1 MRNRKGLE
9 EGDASSPL
17 LLHFDTEHVVRKVQA
32 NNEGIKQHSTHQL
45 LLHGDAMNLLGVCE
59 HSLLRGEKTKERER
73 ERERERGAIY
83 FTRSHKLFRKCV
95 FRARTVGSL
104 RA

>member
-32 NNEGIKQHSTHQL
+32 NNEGMKQHSTHQL

-59 HSLLRGEKTKERER
+59 HSLLRGEKTKKRER
-73 ERERERGAIY
+73 ETQSTSLVR
-83 FTRSHKLFRKCV
+83 RSYS
-95 FRARTVGSL
+95 GSACSGHEL
-104 RA
+104 WVR